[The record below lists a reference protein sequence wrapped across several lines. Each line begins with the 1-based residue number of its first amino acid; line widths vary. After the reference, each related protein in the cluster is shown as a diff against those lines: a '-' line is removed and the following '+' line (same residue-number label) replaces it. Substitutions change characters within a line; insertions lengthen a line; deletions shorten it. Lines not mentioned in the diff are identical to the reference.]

1 LTVASQQLCDP
12 VRLPLKKHI
21 EPGFGIDFG
30 TSNSSVAL
38 ARGGTVTLAQFSGGA
53 EAFRSILYAESG
65 AGYRTRWFAGP
76 DAIAQYLDADA
87 KGRLIQSLKSFLAS
101 RSLKS
106 TEVFGRQYR
115 VEELIAVFL
124 RDLRSQAEAYF
135 GQPIRRVT
143 AGRPVRFVGAETADD
158 DAFAAARLRES
169 FHLAGFEAVEF
180 EMEPVAAAWFHA
192 SQLQQE
198 ELLLVGDFGG
208 GTSDFSLLRVG
219 LGKRELLGNSGVGIA
234 GDAFDSRLIRHVV
247 SPALGLGTWLRSG
260 GKRLP
265 VPVWLYSNLERWHYL
280 SFLQTNKTLHLLRS
294 LPGEAEEPEKLEA
307 LYRLVRDDLG
317 YRLHESVQ
325 HTKRLLSAGEEAD
338 FHFQDGSVDVSA
350 TIRRAEFEGWIAPDL
365 EAIEG
370 AVLSLL
376 TQTGVDPAAI
386 DRVFLT
392 GGTSFVPA
400 VRRIFTDRF
409 GSAKIQS
416 GDEFTSIAQGLA
428 LRAELV

>member
-1 LTVASQQLCDP
+1 MP
-12 VRLPLKKHI
+12 KKKHS
-21 EPGFGIDFG
+21 EPGFGLDFG

-38 ARGGTVTLAQFSGGA
+38 ANQGTVTLAQFTGGV
-53 EAFRSILYAESG
+53 ESFRSILYAEVHPGHRS
-65 AGYRTRWFAGP
+65 RWFAGP
-76 DAIAQYLDADA
+76 EAITQYLDADA

-101 RSLKS
+101 RTLKS

-115 VEELIAVFL
+115 IEELIGILL
-124 RDLRSQAEAYF
+124 RDIRTQAEAHF
-135 GQPIRRVT
+135 AQPIRRVT
-143 AGRPVRFVGAETADD
+143 AGRPVRFVGAETDAD
-158 DAFAAARLRES
+158 DAFALSRLRES
-169 FHLAGFEAVEF
+169 FHLAGFDAVDF

-192 SQLQQE
+192 SQLRRE

-219 LGKRELLGNSGVGIA
+219 PGKRELLGNAGVGLA

-247 SPALGLGTWLRSG
+247 SPALGLGTWLNSS

-265 VPVWLYSNLERWHYL
+265 VPVWLYSHLERWHYL

-294 LPGEAEEPEKLEA
+294 LPGSAEEPEKLEA

-317 YRLHESVQ
+317 YRLHEAVQ
-325 HTKRLLSAGEEAD
+325 KTKRLLSASEVAD
-338 FHFQDGSVDVSA
+338 FHFQDGDVDVSA
-350 TIRRAEFEGWIAPDL
+350 TVRRDEFETWIAPDL

-376 TQTGVDPAAI
+376 RQTGISPAAV

-400 VRRIFTDRF
+400 VRGIFTTRF
-409 GSAKIQS
+409 GQEKVLS

-428 LRAELV
+428 LQSAR